1 MNSFIGCE
9 LDTSSKYLNSDIRFG
24 DWLFSVFK
32 LIKNADRNKY
42 GYSGYGIGFDARSSF
57 FSVKWWV
64 CKDVILFGVD
74 NICSAH
80 ADNRYLV
87 FVEGPIDEIDD
98 TINSSKSWKMYTAV
112 FIC

>member
-1 MNSFIGCE
+1 MLTEINMGTVVTV
-9 LDTSSKYLNSDIRFG
+9 LDSMHVH
-24 DWLFSVFK
+24 LFSVSDDEFC
-32 LIKNADRNKY
+32 KN
-42 GYSGYGIGFDARSSF
+42 
-57 FSVKWWV
+57 
-64 CKDVILFGVD
+64 VILFGDD
-74 NICSAH
+74 NISSAH

>member
-1 MNSFIGCE
+1 MLTEINMGTVVMV
-9 LDTSSKYLNSDIRFG
+9 LDSMH
-24 DWLFSVFK
+24 VH
-32 LIKNADRNKY
+32 
-42 GYSGYGIGFDARSSF
+42 F
-57 FSVKWWV
+57 FSVSNDEF

-98 TINSSKSWKMYTAV
+98 TINSSKS
-112 FIC
+112 

>member
-1 MNSFIGCE
+1 MLTEINMGTVVMV
-9 LDTSSKYLNSDIRFG
+9 LDSMHVH
-24 DWLFSVFK
+24 LFSVSNDEF
-32 LIKNADRNKY
+32 
-42 GYSGYGIGFDARSSF
+42 
-57 FSVKWWV
+57 

>member
-1 MNSFIGCE
+1 MLTEINMGTVVMV
-9 LDTSSKYLNSDIRFG
+9 LDSMHVH
-24 DWLFSVFK
+24 LFSVSNDEF
-32 LIKNADRNKY
+32 
-42 GYSGYGIGFDARSSF
+42 
-57 FSVKWWV
+57 

-98 TINSSKSWKMYTAV
+98 TINSSKSWKMYTAF

>member
-1 MNSFIGCE
+1 MLTEINMGTVVMV
-9 LDTSSKYLNSDIRFG
+9 LDSMH
-24 DWLFSVFK
+24 VH
-32 LIKNADRNKY
+32 
-42 GYSGYGIGFDARSSF
+42 F
-57 FSVKWWV
+57 FSVSNDEF

>member
-1 MNSFIGCE
+1 MLTEINMGTVVMV
-9 LDTSSKYLNSDIRFG
+9 LDSMHVH
-24 DWLFSVFK
+24 LFSVSNDEF
-32 LIKNADRNKY
+32 
-42 GYSGYGIGFDARSSF
+42 
-57 FSVKWWV
+57 

-112 FIC
+112 FIS